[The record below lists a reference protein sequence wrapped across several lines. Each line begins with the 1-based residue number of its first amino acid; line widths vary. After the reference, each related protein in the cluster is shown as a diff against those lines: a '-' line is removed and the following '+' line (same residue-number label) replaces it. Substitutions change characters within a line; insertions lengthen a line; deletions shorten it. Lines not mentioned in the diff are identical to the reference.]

1 MSRQFTLRRELLTAF
16 ALVFAGA
23 LLVAVLGVLVVVPR
37 IESPLTALLY
47 VLALVLGDLAVFS
60 IFGRWLIHH
69 RILRPLDGL
78 VSGVEAIAEGRS
90 EQPVEIS
97 ETRELGRL
105 AEAVNVMALRLITHQ
120 EQLAA
125 NVRSLQD
132 TNRQL
137 TDARNELV
145 RSERMASVGRL
156 AAGIAHEVGNPLGA
170 VMGYL
175 DLSKRSA
182 EGRQRELLE
191 AAESETRRIDRI
203 VHGLLDFARPREV
216 KGQRTDVSEVTQ
228 RTLDLVT
235 DQGKLEDLE
244 VSVELASG
252 LPAVRADPYR
262 LQQVLVNLV
271 LNAVDAMEGVPE
283 RRLLVVTAL
292 ARVEPP
298 RRMPVKRRE
307 DPPGI
312 DYSHRRR
319 FHQRPQTLREPVFTK
334 HRAVSIS
341 VEDTGSGIPAA
352 LLDQV
357 FEPFVTTKEPGK
369 GTGLG
374 LAVAARLID
383 AMGGT
388 ITIRSEEG
396 KGTAFTVLLPLAED
410 AAEVEAQQAGA
421 REGGVRTAEAE
432 ETTAQ

>member
-1 MSRQFTLRRELLTAF
+1 MGRQFTLRRELLTAF

-23 LLVAVLGVLVVVPR
+23 LLVAVLGVLTVVPR
-37 IESPLTALLY
+37 IESPTVALLY
-47 VLALVLGDLAVFS
+47 VSALVAGDLAVFS
-60 IFGRWLIHH
+60 IFGRWLIHR
-69 RILRPLDGL
+69 RILQPLDGL
-78 VSGVEAIAEGRS
+78 VAGVEAIAEGRS
-90 EQPVEIS
+90 DQPVEIS
-97 ETRELGRL
+97 ETSELGRV

-145 RSERMASVGRL
+145 RSERMASVGSL

-175 DLSKRSA
+175 DLSRRTA

-191 AAESETRRIDRI
+191 AAERETKRIDRI

-216 KGQRTDVSEVTQ
+216 KGQLTDVTEVTR
-228 RTLDLVT
+228 RTLDLVS
-235 DQGKLEDLE
+235 DQGKLDDVE
-244 VSVELASG
+244 VTEALAAD
-252 LPAVRADPYR
+252 LPAVQADPYR

-271 LNAVDAMEGVPE
+271 LNAVDAMEGRPE
-283 RRLLVVTAL
+283 RRLRVETRL
-292 ARVEPP
+292 ADVEPP
-298 RRMPVKRRE
+298 RRTPIKRRE

-319 FHQRPQTLREPVFTK
+319 FHQRPHTLREPVFK
-334 HRAVSIS
+334 EHRAVGIS

-396 KGTAFTVLLPLAED
+396 KGTTFDVLLPLAADRE
-410 AAEVEAQQAGA
+410 EPTEGRA
-421 REGGVRTAEAE
+421 REGDAHEEAAE
-432 ETTAQ
+432 ETTAP